1 MTKLEMTMPEMTK
14 PDTKKPND
22 TNPYRVAILLSD
34 NILAT
39 SATLPIEILLTA
51 QGAARGQSRTARPI
65 DIQSV
70 SISGKH
76 VTTSSGFDLAPSA
89 TLEDIGECDLIHI
102 PGLWRNPRPIINSHR
117 EYLPWLQSQHQAGS
131 SISAVG
137 TGCCYLAEAGLLD
150 GKAATTHWHYFDQFH
165 RDYPLVDLKRQYFI
179 TRADN
184 LYCAASVNSLAELM
198 VSLVFRWYG
207 KTVANLVQRNF
218 FHEIRH
224 SFEPANYY
232 TEEARQHPD
241 EDILQVQI
249 WMQDNFT
256 KVVSIAALAVQF
268 GMSVR
273 TLNRRFKNALGK
285 APLDYL
291 QTLRLNNIR
300 DLLQTTNLTLAEIA
314 SQCGY
319 QDVAH
324 LTKLFRRHFNTTPG
338 VYRDTVRAKMFTTS

>member
-1 MTKLEMTMPEMTK
+1 MIK
-14 PDTKKPND
+14 PDTA
-22 TNPYRVAILLSD
+22 NPYRVAILLSE

-51 QGAARGQSRTARPI
+51 EGAAQGQSRNARQM
-65 DIQSV
+65 DIQNI
-70 SISGKH
+70 SINGKP
-76 VTTSSGFDLAPSA
+76 VTTSSGYQLTPSVA
-89 TLEDIGECDLIHI
+89 LEDVGEWDLIHI
-102 PGLWRNPRPIINSHR
+102 PGFWRNPRPIINSHR
-117 EYLPWLQSQHQAGS
+117 DYLPWLQNQHHAGA

-137 TGCCYLAEAGLLD
+137 TGCCYLAEAGLLN
-150 GKAATTHWHYFDQFH
+150 GKPATTHWHYFDQFQ
-165 RDYPLVDLKRQYFI
+165 RDYPGVDLKRQYFI

-198 VSLVFRWYG
+198 VSQVFRWYG

-218 FHEIRH
+218 FHEIRN

-232 TEEARQHPD
+232 TEEAIRHPD

-249 WMQDNFT
+249 WMQDNFS
-256 KVVSIAALAVQF
+256 KVVTIASLASQF
-268 GMSVR
+268 DMSLR
-273 TLNRRFKNALGK
+273 TFNRRFKNAIGK

-291 QTLRLNNIR
+291 QALRLNSIR

-314 SQCGY
+314 RRCGY

-324 LTKLFRRHFNTTPG
+324 LTKLFHRHFNTTPG
-338 VYRDTVRAKMFTTS
+338 VYRETVRAKMFCAT

>member
-1 MTKLEMTMPEMTK
+1 MTRPNVTK
-14 PDTKKPND
+14 PNITPNI

-34 NILAT
+34 NMLAT

-51 QGAARGQSRTARPI
+51 EGAARGQSRAVQAI
-65 DIQSV
+65 DIQTV
-70 SISGKH
+70 SINGEPVS
-76 VTTSSGFDLAPSA
+76 TSSGFELSPSA
-89 TLEDIGECDLIHI
+89 ALEDIGECDLIHI
-102 PGLWRNPRPIINSHR
+102 AGLWRNPRPIINSHR
-117 EYLPWLQSQHQAGS
+117 EYLPWLQNQHLVGS
-131 SISAVG
+131 TISAVG
-137 TGCCYLAEAGLLD
+137 TGSCYLAEAGLLD
-150 GKAATTHWHYFDQFH
+150 GKAATTHWHYFDQFQ
-165 RDYPLVDLKRQYFI
+165 RDYPKVDLKRQYFI

-198 VSLVFRWYG
+198 VNLVFRWYG

-249 WMQDNFT
+249 WMQDNFSKGIT
-256 KVVSIAALAVQF
+256 IAALASQF
-268 GMSVR
+268 GMSLR

-291 QTLRLNNIR
+291 QALRLNNTR
-300 DLLQTTNLTLAEIA
+300 DLLQTTNLTLAEIT
-314 SQCGY
+314 SRCGY

-338 VYRDTVRAKMFTTS
+338 VYRDTVRAKMFTAS